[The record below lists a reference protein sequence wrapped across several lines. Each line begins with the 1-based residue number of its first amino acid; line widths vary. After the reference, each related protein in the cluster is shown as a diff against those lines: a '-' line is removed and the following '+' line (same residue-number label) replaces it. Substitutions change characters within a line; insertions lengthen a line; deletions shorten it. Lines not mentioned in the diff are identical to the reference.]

1 MKTVLL
7 LIYLALSDAPRNE
20 PQLEVYRKDFKSVEA
35 CQAAGRAKIDSQ
47 VNDPRFL
54 EGIFADCITIPPKNE
69 L

>member
-20 PQLEVYRKDFKSVEA
+20 PQLEIYRRDFKSVEA
-35 CQAAGRAKIDSQ
+35 CEAAGSAKIAAQ
-47 VNDPRFL
+47 VKDPRFIG
-54 EGIFADCITIPPKNE
+54 GIFVDCITMPLKNK